1 MFYKRQ
7 ELLTFREHLSTPQI
21 LGAPEYTPVSGS
33 TWVHPSFR
41 EHLSTPQFM
50 VVSVLFICLFFCV
63 VFCVLFV
70 FVLCLVCSMLP
81 VSLDCLS
88 SSCVLCAQCYQCLW
102 IVCLRSM
109 SCVLNVTSVFGLFI
123 LASFIMEYGAN
134 GTEYSL
140 KTFNLIWLFSIRMKF
155 PQIQNFHIHNYN
167 YLSIPLAGIYP

>member
-88 SSCVLCAQCYQCLW
+88 SFYVLCAQCYQCLW
-102 IVCLRSM
+102 IVH
-109 SCVLNVTSVFGLFI
+109 SCFFHHGVWCKWYRIQFENVQFN
-123 LASFIMEYGAN
+123 M
-134 GTEYSL
+134 
-140 KTFNLIWLFSIRMKF
+140 TFLHKNEISTNSKFSY
-155 PQIQNFHIHNYN
+155 PQ
-167 YLSIPLAGIYP
+167 L